1 MNTDNIHA
9 LGEQPHKKA
18 WLALLCH
25 WLLILCV
32 VVAVYAI
39 SSGPVMGIG
48 FWLRE
53 TTGHNEFYAVMLPYY
68 PLFALKLT
76 PLGFAFEWY
85 VEWWVCDVFQT
96 VGPG

>member
-18 WLALLCH
+18 WLDLLSH

-32 VVAVYAI
+32 VVAIYI
-39 SSGPVMGIG
+39 LSSGPVMGIG

-53 TTGHNEFYAVMLPYY
+53 ATGYNEFYGVMLPYY

-76 PLGFAFEWY
+76 PLDFVFEWY

-96 VGPG
+96 VGPE